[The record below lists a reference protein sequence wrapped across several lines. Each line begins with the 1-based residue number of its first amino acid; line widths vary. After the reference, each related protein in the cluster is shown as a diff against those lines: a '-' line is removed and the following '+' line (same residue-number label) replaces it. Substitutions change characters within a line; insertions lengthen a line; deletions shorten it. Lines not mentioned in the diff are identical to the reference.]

1 MNSKNIAKSLNA
13 KRRKEMMNKI
23 TISKLAIKEFCG
35 IYSYTNNSMD
45 SNVQNFSAVNGNGKS
60 SIKKAIFWVLGLNV
74 GEIAPTK
81 NKIEIQNLTPCVE
94 MEMLVN
100 GMAYTVKKEWKTTWV
115 MHEATNKMVKKSAKS
130 VYYIDTIEMTE
141 KNFKSKIADIFGL
154 KSYDDLEMLLD
165 IEFFNRDN
173 TKWKWNN
180 RRSLLLAMSGAKDID
195 KQILN
200 SKNEYAP
207 IKDMILKG
215 TPTSDITSALKKE
228 KKGYNEQVD
237 KNNILIE
244 QKNKELA
251 ELLEINFDEITADLS
266 NKEAELDK
274 LVEKGKKQAIT
285 DELKAL
291 QDDLFKAQQELS
303 KEQVKQAKV
312 LQGLN
317 TQKANVYTKL
327 NNIKMLV
334 EKHKSDIELNEKK
347 LSLLDKPINDT
358 CPTCGQ
364 KLPADEIEKAKQNVE
379 RDKIT
384 HEHQIN
390 FLREE
395 IEAQKPIYAD
405 TKAEYDKIC
414 AEINNF
420 ADSERIV
427 ELQNAIQG
435 LEIAIKQAK
444 QKDLINLSTDRI
456 NALKIEIRELQVKL
470 SKKDDMAKIQNT
482 IKVWKSENIDLADKI
497 LNVDLKLKLIN
508 KFVQEQCDLIEQEV
522 NSLFGNGITF
532 ALFDIIDNNGEP
544 KISEACET
552 IYNGRN
558 YKACSTGEKAICDLR
573 IAERL
578 QDYFNV
584 NLPIVVD
591 NTESITSRIDSDRQL
606 IRLRAMENAKIDGLV
621 KIEEMY

>member
-1 MNSKNIAKSLNA
+1 
-13 KRRKEMMNKI
+13 MNKV
-23 TISKLAIKEFCG
+23 TINKLSIKDFCG
-35 IYSYTNNSMD
+35 IYSYTNNSID
-45 SNVQNFSAVNGNGKS
+45 NDVHNFSAVNGNGKS

-81 NKIEIQNLTPCVE
+81 NKIEIQGTNPCVE
-94 MEMLVN
+94 IEIGVN
-100 GMAYTVKKEWKTTWV
+100 GVDYSIKKEWKTTWV

-130 VYYIDTIEMTE
+130 IYYIDTIEMTE

-180 RRSLLLAMSGAKDID
+180 RRALLLEMSGARNVDM
-195 KQILN
+195 QILEN
-200 SKNEYAP
+200 KEEYAP
-207 IKDMILKG
+207 IKDYILKG
-215 TPTSDITSALKKE
+215 TATSYIASALRKE
-228 KKGYNEQVD
+228 KKGYSEQVD

-251 ELLEINFDEITADLS
+251 ELLEIDFEAVAHDLS
-266 NKEAELDK
+266 GKENELNKLIESS
-274 LVEKGKKQAIT
+274 KKAAMT

-291 QDDLFKAQQELS
+291 QDNLFKTQQELS

-312 LQGLN
+312 LQDLN

-334 EKHKSDIELNEKK
+334 EKHKSDIDLNEKK
-347 LSLLDKPINDT
+347 LSLLDKPINDI

-379 RDKIT
+379 KDKIT

-390 FLREE
+390 FLRGE
-395 IEAQKPIYAD
+395 IEAQKPFYAD

-420 ADSERIV
+420 SDSERIV

-482 IKVWKSENIDLADKI
+482 IKVWKSENIDFADKI
-497 LNVDLKLKLIN
+497 LDVDLKLKLIN
-508 KFVQEQCDLIEQEV
+508 QFVQEQCDLIEQEV

-584 NLPIVVD
+584 NLPIVID